1 MMLLVDADLVA
12 RGRSKSWA
20 YRRLPRRFIRRRRR
34 EGGILGVG
42 GSPPVHSPP
51 GRIGVPACTLLPWAY
66 RRPRLYILPWAYRR
80 PRLYT
85 SPLGV

>member
-34 EGGILGVG
+34 EGGSLSVG
-42 GSPPVHSPP
+42 GS
-51 GRIGVPACTLLPWAY
+51 R
-66 RRPRLYILPWAYRR
+66 
-80 PRLYT
+80 
-85 SPLGV
+85 